1 MLIKARTNPNL
12 FHFPVA
18 KIAAPLHA
26 PREILSGSVLLHK
39 NLRGALALAMT
50 A

>member
-12 FHFPVA
+12 FHFPRT
-18 KIAAPLHA
+18 KIAAPSHA
-26 PREILSGSVLLHK
+26 LREILSGSTLLNK
-39 NLRGALALAMT
+39 NLRGPVALAMT